1 MLTGPVSSLRWTFRS
16 CAAHFAKLQSR
27 ITRRLLLPT
36 VLVWSVVPLP
46 APCGPLPALAQPP
59 ALLPAQEPGPAEAQA
74 EAEEREL
81 LRQIGETEQLLADS
95 KWLEAAEQF
104 EAAWDLACAS
114 GDPVLEKRGA
124 DVRQL
129 APGQTDVVAGGRA
142 RLELLF
148 RDAAPEFRTEY
159 ARQFETTAAQQ
170 MQPALASG
178 NSDSLR
184 RMALRFQF
192 TQAGRNG
199 LKTLARLFA
208 DRGDFVESAVL
219 LERTRLAEGDTARLL
234 LQTAWCYA
242 MAGLRHD
249 ASDLNNLA
257 SSEKLAAAVTADPV
271 ARSLQLDIERLLSSP
286 AASDSSAEG
295 WRQPN
300 GNYRRTGVQNLNA
313 PRLRNMQVASLFEV
327 TDVLYAE
334 QLNPLLAAL
343 AEPFDNAHLQ
353 DLKLN
358 NTVVPAAGFLV
369 AGELCYIR
377 TPAGVQARSLQ
388 TGELVW
394 EVVRPDRPLRTLLGP
409 DQAGDPASTEIQYP
423 RQLISGL
430 YKQLIRT
437 VTCGQMAISGQTL
450 YTIEENTSA
459 ANNLGAFRRLTD
471 SGIPQLPSNYLRAY
485 DALTGVFLWQAGGQT
500 QDANPLNRGQANLL
514 AGYYF
519 LGAPLVLGNRI
530 YVLAENSDGI
540 HLIRIGE
547 PKPDQPNAN
556 PAILA
561 SQLLALPESPLSLH
575 PLRKHA
581 GLTPSFAQGLLICP
595 LCDDRLVAVSAEDLS
610 IRWMFRYS
618 GLVQRPELGGPDL
631 ILRGSMDLAS
641 AASVDQQNRW
651 IDFLPRI
658 ANGKVLI
665 TPRDADRM
673 FCLNLADGRQLWTQ
687 PRAAFHAIAGVTD
700 ERVIL
705 IGNRSA
711 AACKLDNGQPLWN
724 TDLRHGVTCG
734 TCSFDGTILQI
745 PTNAP
750 AVVTLDTRTGRE
762 LVSLT
767 WPGNELPGNLLA
779 TPTGLLSAGLTTI
792 ARLPVTDAEPL
803 PSERAAEF
811 LVQGRQQDART
822 LLEEYLTQQPADRP
836 ARMML
841 IDLLLQILRTDYN
854 GNKQLVPALQKL
866 LDQSSKDLELAP
878 LLHSLLAMGPADA
891 LVLGEQL
898 RDSSRRQR
906 QELSELIAR
915 GEPFAADQPF
925 PEFLNRVRERLLVMA
940 AASTAAT
947 ATGSVERSEA
957 DVLAGVLQRGI
968 AARPNRER
976 SQVQQMVTQDAAD
989 IARNLQTT
997 QERLAFTQLLIRSG
1011 LPRTAV
1017 ELLNDAALKW
1027 DAGEIQVTLDIALL
1041 ESAQQAGA
1049 IAQQAAQQLLANWQA
1064 AGADWQ
1070 AATWLQDLRQW
1081 QPDDK
1086 LATSWQPAGTDEQQA
1101 ILQLAAAD
1109 FTRLATTPD
1118 SPWQGTVTAEPSD
1131 DRTMLPVREFASAVP
1146 HRAIPIFGNTGL
1158 YRGWRLMWVQPGD
1171 RIAAFDPHGKIR
1183 WMFNPP
1189 EVGSADYQ
1197 GYRPD
1202 SWAFTSGNVIVLC
1215 LPGLLLAV
1223 DGAHVG
1229 SDQTPRRLWQ
1239 KIAEPASQADDPDN
1253 PDPRDFI
1260 PVEDRIESFAWNP
1273 GAHFPV
1279 GPASAL
1285 GVPFISNRRLAM
1297 LDLRTGQRL
1306 WACDGIP
1313 PDARLLTSGSRL
1325 VVLSE
1330 SARTVELRSQVDGE
1344 LLETNRLPDWWAEAN
1359 ANVGSSVEDIEVE
1372 PGSESIWRVDLQDHC
1387 CVLFRL
1393 TAGSA
1398 VLESRDL
1405 IRDQPVWSMT
1415 LPQRTVFSNP
1425 QDGVIAV
1432 LCEGQRLLLIRS
1444 DSGRIL
1450 ADLQVQPIPRPRQ
1463 LHLQQAQGKYLVLPE
1478 ARSEE
1483 DPSMDFF
1490 NPLIDAVHVHGAIY
1504 AVDQQTFQLAWQ
1516 QPVKHMQL
1524 RGLTSTQAR
1533 PLLSTSPLLVLLS
1546 RNRTPKPNGGF
1557 SVPVG
1562 TQVLDVHTGQ
1572 TLYEDPST
1580 GLTQNE
1586 LWLSPNPADKRICL
1600 SFDRRIVIFQWK
1612 QEPVPPGTVK

>member
-1 MLTGPVSSLRWTFRS
+1 MLAGPVRSFRQTFCS
-16 CAAHFAKLQSR
+16 FAVHNMKLQSR
-27 ITRRLLLPT
+27 IACRLLLPA
-36 VLVWSVVPLP
+36 VLVCSLWTLP
-46 APCGPLPALAQPP
+46 VPCGQMSALAQPP
-59 ALLPAQEPGPAEAQA
+59 GLPPAQEPQPAQA
-74 EAEEREL
+74 ETEQREL
-81 LRQIGETEQLLADS
+81 LRQVEDTEQLLADS

-142 RLELLF
+142 RLEQLF
-148 RDAAPEFRTEY
+148 RAAAPEFRTEY
-159 ARQFETTAAQQ
+159 ARQFEASAVQK
-170 MQPALASG
+170 MQPALNGG
-178 NSDSLR
+178 NSGLLR
-184 RMALRFQF
+184 RMALRYQF
-192 TQAGRNG
+192 TPAGRNG

-242 MAGLRHD
+242 MAGLKHD
-249 ASDLNNLA
+249 ASDLNNLTR
-257 SSEKLAAAVTADPV
+257 SDKLAAAVAADPV
-271 ARSLQLDIERLLSSP
+271 ARSLQTEIERILSSP
-286 AASDSSAEG
+286 AASGSSMEG

-300 GNYRRTGVQNLNA
+300 GNYRRTGLQNLNA
-313 PRLRNMQVASLFEV
+313 PRLRDMQVASLFEV
-327 TDVLYAE
+327 TDVLYAD

-343 AEPFDNAHLQ
+343 TDPFDNAHLQ

-369 AGELCYIR
+369 AGELCYVR
-377 TPAGVQARSLQ
+377 TPTGVQARSLQ
-388 TGELVW
+388 SGELVW
-394 EVVRPDRPLRTLLGP
+394 EVVRPDRPLRSLLGP
-409 DQAGDPASTEIQYP
+409 NQPGDPDATEIQSS

-437 VTCGQMAISGQTL
+437 VTCGQMAISGRTL
-450 YTIEENTSA
+450 YTIEESTSA
-459 ANNLGAFRRLTD
+459 ANNLGAFRRFND
-471 SGIPQLPSNYLRAY
+471 SSLPQLPSNYLRAY

-530 YVLAENSDGI
+530 YVLAENSEGI

-547 PKPDQPNAN
+547 PKPDQPDAN

-561 SQLLALPESPLSLH
+561 SQLLTLPESPLSLH

-610 IRWMFRYS
+610 IRWVFRYS

-631 ILRGSMDLAS
+631 ILRGSMDLVS

-658 ANGKVLI
+658 ADSKVLI

-673 FCLNLADGRQLWTQ
+673 FCLNLTDGRQLWTQ

-700 ERVIL
+700 DRVIL

-711 AACKLDNGQPLWN
+711 AAFNLNSGQTLWN
-724 TDLRHGVTCG
+724 TELRHGVTCG
-734 TCSFDGTILQI
+734 TCSFDGTVLQI

-750 AVVTLDTRTGRE
+750 SIVTLDTRNGRE
-762 LVSLT
+762 LVSLA

-779 TPTGLLSAGLTTI
+779 TPAGLLSAGLTTI
-792 ARLPVTDAEPL
+792 ARLPVTNTEPL

-811 LVQGRQQDART
+811 LVQGRQQDAQK

-841 IDLLLQILRTDYN
+841 VDLLLQILRTDYN
-854 GNKQLVPALQKL
+854 SNKQLVPALQEL
-866 LDQSSKDLELAP
+866 LDQSAKDLELAP
-878 LLHSLLAMGPADA
+878 LLHSLLTMGPADA

-915 GEPFAADQPF
+915 GEPFVAAQPF
-925 PEFLNRVRERLLVMA
+925 PEFLNRVRERLLLLA
-940 AASTAAT
+940 TASTAAT

-957 DVLAGVLQRGI
+957 DVLAGVLQRGL
-968 AARPNRER
+968 AARSPRER
-976 SQVQQMVTQDAAD
+976 SQVQQMVAQDAAA
-989 IARNLQTT
+989 IARNLPSQ
-997 QERLAFTQLLIRSG
+997 QERLAFTQMLIRCG

-1027 DAGEIQVTLDIALL
+1027 DAGEIQVTLDIALF
-1041 ESAQQAGA
+1041 EAAQQAGA
-1049 IAQQAAQQLLANWQA
+1049 VAQQSARQLLANWQA
-1064 AGADWQ
+1064 AGAHWQ

-1081 QPDDK
+1081 QASDQ
-1086 LATSWQPAGTDEQQA
+1086 LATGWQPAGTDEQQA
-1101 ILQLAAAD
+1101 ILQLAGTD
-1109 FTRLATTPD
+1109 FTKLSTAPD
-1118 SPWQGTVTAEPSD
+1118 SPWQGTITAEPSD

-1146 HRAIPIFGNTGL
+1146 RRAIPIFGNSGL

-1171 RIAAFDPHGKIR
+1171 RVAAFDPHGKIR
-1183 WMFNPP
+1183 WMLKPP
-1189 EVGSADYQ
+1189 EVGTADYL

-1223 DGAHVG
+1223 DGAHIG
-1229 SDQTPRRLWQ
+1229 PDQAPRLLWQ
-1239 KIAEPASQADDPDN
+1239 KIAEPESLADDPDN

-1273 GAHFPV
+1273 GAHFPA
-1279 GPASAL
+1279 GPASVF
-1285 GVPFISNRRLAM
+1285 GVPLISNRRLAM
-1297 LDLRTGQRL
+1297 LDTRTGQRL
-1306 WACDGIP
+1306 WACDSIP

-1325 VVLSE
+1325 LVLSE
-1330 SARTVELRSQVDGE
+1330 SARTIDVRSQVDGE

-1372 PGSESIWRVDLQDHC
+1372 PGSETIWRVDLQDHC

-1393 TAGSA
+1393 TAGAA

-1405 IRDQPVWSMT
+1405 LRDQPVWSIT
-1415 LPQRTVFSNP
+1415 LPRRTVFSNP

-1432 LCEGQRLLLIRS
+1432 LADGQRLLLLRS

-1463 LHLQQAQGKYLVLPE
+1463 LHLQQAQGKYLILPE

-1504 AVDQQTFQLAWQ
+1504 AVDQQSFQLTWQ
-1516 QPVKHMQL
+1516 QPVTHMQL

-1546 RNRTPKPNGGF
+1546 RNRTPKPDGGYSF
-1557 SVPVG
+1557 PVG
-1562 TQVLDVHTGQ
+1562 TQVLDVQSGRM
-1572 TLYEDPST
+1572 LYADAST

-1586 LWLSPNPADKRICL
+1586 LWLSPNPDNKRICL

-1612 QEPVPPGTVK
+1612 QEPVQPGTAK